1 MTQTDFNQIS
11 KELSGKGGIGA
22 SMLLL
27 VIILLIGI
35 ALFWANLTELD
46 NVTRGQGKIISS
58 MKNQMVQASEGG
70 VFKASYVK
78 EGQKVEPGE
87 LMFEIDPID
96 AKTSLDQATQRLA
109 SLKIQQAR
117 LAAEITGTEPE
128 FSSELSNL
136 APTVVTIEKALFI
149 ARRADLSAQ
158 MAVLQQQLN
167 QRNLQL
173 SEINVTIETS
183 EDTLQLVEDQISIIR
198 PLVKAGQYPE
208 TDLISLLRQA
218 TEFSG
223 KSNGARASLNRVNSS
238 IAEVQ
243 EKIDAAKQ
251 SYVAKSQ
258 AELAKIISQ
267 IAEVN
272 SKVPALKDRV
282 IRTQVRSPVKGI
294 INRVIFRTIGGF
306 VKPGDVIAEL
316 VPIGDDLIV
325 EGNIDPKD
333 IAYINPG
340 QDVRISLTAY
350 DAARYGTIDG
360 KVLKVSADAVVQDRS
375 SGASAY
381 IVNVSIDG
389 ELVEDDGSVVEIIPG
404 MVASIDVLAGKRT
417 VLEYLWKPMAKIKER
432 AFTD

>member
-11 KELSGKGGIGA
+11 KELSGKGGIGG
-22 SMLLL
+22 SILLL

-117 LAAEITGTEPE
+117 LAAEITGTEPK
-128 FSSELSNL
+128 FSLELSNL

-198 PLVKAGQYPE
+198 PLVRAGQYPE

-251 SYVAKSQ
+251 SYIAKSQ
-258 AELAKIISQ
+258 AELAKII
-267 IAEVN
+267 
-272 SKVPALKDRV
+272 KDRV
-282 IRTQVRSPVKGI
+282 NRTQVRSPVKGI
-294 INRVIFRTIGGF
+294 INRVNFRTIGGF

-340 QDVRISLTAY
+340 QNVRISLTAY

-375 SGASAY
+375 SGTSAY

-389 ELVEDDGSVVEIIPG
+389 ELVEDDGSVVEIMPG

>member
-1 MTQTDFNQIS
+1 MAQTDFNQLS
-11 KELSGKGGIGA
+11 KELSGKGGIGG
-22 SMLLL
+22 SLLL
-27 VIILLIGI
+27 LIIIMLVGI

-78 EGQKVEPGE
+78 EGQKVDPGE

-96 AKTSLDQATQRLA
+96 AKTSLDQASQRLA
-109 SLKIQQAR
+109 SLQIQQAR
-117 LAAEITGTEPE
+117 LSAEITETEPE
-128 FSSELSNL
+128 FSLELSQL
-136 APTVVTIEKALFI
+136 APTVVAIEKALFV

-173 SEINVTIETS
+173 SEINVTVKTS
-183 EDTLQLVEDQISIIR
+183 EDTLKLVEDQIAIIK

-218 TEFSG
+218 TEFIG
-223 KSNGARASLNRVNSS
+223 KSSGAKASLNRVNSS

-243 EKIDAAKQ
+243 DKIDAAKQ
-251 SYVAKSQ
+251 SYIAKSQ

-272 SKVPALKDRV
+272 SRLPALKDRV
-282 IRTQVRSPVKGI
+282 NRTQVRSPVKGI
-294 INRVIFRTIGGF
+294 INRVNFRTIGGF
-306 VKPGDVIAEL
+306 VQPGDVIAEL

-350 DAARYGTIDG
+350 DASRYGTIDG
-360 KVLKVSADAVVQDRS
+360 KVLKVSADAVQDRS

-389 ELVEDDGSVVEIIPG
+389 ELVEDDGSVVEIMPG

-417 VLEYLWKPMAKIKER
+417 VLEYLWQPMAKIKER